1 MLRMLRAEPTRI
13 LKSNSRSVA
22 MECNGW
28 KNRETWNVALW
39 IGNDYPT
46 YRASQGYKT
55 YPQPFLS
62 FRQELR
68 DGMLKCTTT
77 GDGVS
82 LWDSSLDIEALNEAI
97 REE

>member
-1 MLRMLRAEPTRI
+1 
-13 LKSNSRSVA
+13 
-22 MECNGW
+22 MEYNGW

-46 YRASQGYKT
+46 YQAAQGYKT

-62 FRQELR
+62 FREDLSK
-68 DGMLKCTTT
+68 GMLKCTAT

-82 LWDSSLDIEALNEAI
+82 LWNPSLDVAALNEAMK
-97 REE
+97 EE

>member
-1 MLRMLRAEPTRI
+1 
-13 LKSNSRSVA
+13 
-22 MECNGW
+22 MEYNGW

-62 FRQELR
+62 FREDLSK
-68 DGMLKCTTT
+68 GMLKCTTT

-82 LWDSSLDIEALNEAI
+82 LWNPSLDIKALDEMMK
-97 REE
+97 EE

>member
-1 MLRMLRAEPTRI
+1 
-13 LKSNSRSVA
+13 
-22 MECNGW
+22 MEYNGW

-46 YRASQGYKT
+46 YKASQGYKT

-82 LWDSSLDIEALNEAI
+82 LWDRKLDIKALDEMMK
-97 REE
+97 EE

>member
-1 MLRMLRAEPTRI
+1 M
-13 LKSNSRSVA
+13 SY
-22 MECNGW
+22 NGW

-39 IGNDYPT
+39 IGNDYPV
-46 YRASQGYKT
+46 YRASLGYKT

-62 FRQELR
+62 FREELSK
-68 DGMLKCTTT
+68 GMLRCTHT

-82 LWDSSLDIEALNEAI
+82 LWDPGLDIDALDEMM

>member
-1 MLRMLRAEPTRI
+1 MQ
-13 LKSNSRSVA
+13 KFNKGSVA
-22 MECNGW
+22 MEYNGW

-46 YRASQGYKT
+46 YKASQGYKT

>member
-1 MLRMLRAEPTRI
+1 
-13 LKSNSRSVA
+13 
-22 MECNGW
+22 MEYNGW
-28 KNRETWNVALW
+28 KNYETWNVVLW

-62 FRQELR
+62 FREDLSK
-68 DGMLKCTTT
+68 GILKCTTT

-82 LWDSSLDIEALNEAI
+82 LSNPSLDIKALDEAI

>member
-1 MLRMLRAEPTRI
+1 
-13 LKSNSRSVA
+13 
-22 MECNGW
+22 MEYNGW
-28 KNRETWNVALW
+28 KNYETWNVVLW
-39 IGNDYPT
+39 IANDYPT
-46 YRASQGYKT
+46 YHASQGYKR

-82 LWDSSLDIEALNEAI
+82 LWDRGLDIERLNEMI

>member
-1 MLRMLRAEPTRI
+1 
-13 LKSNSRSVA
+13 
-22 MECNGW
+22 MEYNGW

-46 YRASQGYKT
+46 YQAAQGYKT

-62 FRQELR
+62 FREDLSK
-68 DGMLKCTTT
+68 GMLKCTAT

-82 LWDSSLDIEALNEAI
+82 LWNPSLDVAALNEVMK
-97 REE
+97 EE